1 MSTEAEEYAARAN
14 EQEEL
19 EMSSA
24 PAREL
29 SETVWPLTILW
40 IAVVATLVWSIFL
53 AWLLFRIGQHLSS

>member
-19 EMSSA
+19 EVSSA
-24 PAREL
+24 PVREL
-29 SETVWPLTILW
+29 SETVWPLTILC